1 MCSFKLKRLLVCS
14 VGKNGTDLQSPNQ
27 RGKKKERKLRIAG
40 TGEYEI
46 CILKMKK
53 NV

>member
-14 VGKNGTDLQSPNQ
+14 VGKNGTDLQYPDQ
-27 RGKKKERKLRIAG
+27 KGKKKIACSGNGRIRNL
-40 TGEYEI
+40 YI
-46 CILKMKK
+46 KMKK